1 MANGI
6 RKSALV
12 RRIAQME
19 RAFTPAAVSDAWGR
33 SPARRLQLVC
43 LDGLRYFGLP
53 LGLWRQ
59 VLQYTGVETGQYRE
73 DRYDCDDFAMA
84 FKGVVARKLAVNGVG
99 FIVDAS
105 GQHAYNALLTV
116 EQDGAA
122 GIAFLEPQSDRLVVN
137 YTGQYALQAG
147 FSIW

>member
-6 RKSALV
+6 RKSTLV
-12 RRIAQME
+12 RRIARQE
-19 RAFTPAAVSDAWGR
+19 RAFPPAAVSAAWAA

-43 LDGLRYFGLP
+43 LDGQRYFGLP

-59 VLQYTGVETGQYRE
+59 VLQYTGVEAGQYRP
-73 DRYDCDDFAMA
+73 DRYDCDDFAIA
-84 FKGVVARKLAVNGVG
+84 FKGAVARKLAVNGVG
-99 FIVDAS
+99 FVVDAS

-122 GIAFLEPQSDRLVVN
+122 GIAFLEPQNDRLVAD
-137 YTGQYALQAG
+137 YTDQYALQAG